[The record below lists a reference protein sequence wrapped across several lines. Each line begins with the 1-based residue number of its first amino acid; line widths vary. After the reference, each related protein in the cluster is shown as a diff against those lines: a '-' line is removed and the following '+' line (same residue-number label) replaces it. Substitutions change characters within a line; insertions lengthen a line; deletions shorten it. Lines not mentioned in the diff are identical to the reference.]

1 MQPWDFIT
9 LLTTEEL
16 KTAQI
21 ASNLKKKRKEARHNS
36 NKVIFNCEFF
46 LYNCLPKSIVGL
58 LYKLLYFLWLS
69 SH

>member
-21 ASNLKKKRKEARHNS
+21 ASNLKKKGRKRDTIAIRLSFLILN
-36 NKVIFNCEFF
+36 FF
-46 LYNCLPKSIVGL
+46 V
-58 LYKLLYFLWLS
+58 
-69 SH
+69 